1 LGFGSLSV
9 LEWMTDDI
17 SEKIP
22 QQPSTTSADLCL
34 EVNPDTEHTFFG
46 AGNTSASPQAVFGND
61 ISIKIM
67 GYQKRLVP
75 GLPNGIGRE
84 RCCAPLA
91 GFTIVTD
98 ITSKMMSLCDFKV
111 GVINAMKYLCG
122 GISW

>member
-61 ISIKIM
+61 ISI
-67 GYQKRLVP
+67 GEDN
-75 GLPNGIGRE
+75 GLPEAPCSWSSKWDRARALLRASRGIHNRDRYHLE
-84 RCCAPLA
+84 DDVAL
-91 GFTIVTD
+91 
-98 ITSKMMSLCDFKV
+98 
-111 GVINAMKYLCG
+111 
-122 GISW
+122 